1 MREDRLL
8 ERIRY
13 IEDHPDQRGLS
24 DQGRVVDSIMAHL
37 RKILNTRQGSALI
50 AEDYG
55 VPDFTDLASNFGL
68 DAIPDIERSINQT
81 ILKYEPRLTNVRV
94 TYVPQTTDELAVP
107 FKLEAEIRLENR
119 VVPVVF
125 ETVLEADGRIRIKE

>member
-1 MREDRLL
+1 L
-8 ERIRY
+8 EQIRY
-13 IEDHPDQRGLS
+13 IEDHPDKRGLS
-24 DQGRVVDSIMAHL
+24 DPARVVASILAHL

-81 ILKYEPRLTNVRV
+81 ILKYEPRLSNVKV
-94 TYVPQTTDELAVP
+94 AYVPQASDVLSVP
-107 FKLEAEIRLENR
+107 FKLEAEIRLEDR

-125 ETVLEADGRIRIKE
+125 ETVLEADGRINIKE

>member
-8 ERIRY
+8 EQIRY
-13 IEDHPDQRGLS
+13 IEDHPDKRGLS
-24 DQGRVVDSIMAHL
+24 DPARVVASILSHL

-81 ILKYEPRLTNVRV
+81 ILKYEPRLNNVKV
-94 TYVPQTTDELAVP
+94 VYVPQASDVLSVP
-107 FKLEAEIRLENR
+107 FKLEAEIRLEDR

-125 ETVLEADGRIRIKE
+125 ETVLEADGRINIKE